1 MTKRRCLAGEIDPPK
16 RKRVAFT
23 TPKAATKA
31 IIERNAKVSPL
42 LKLPSELRDKIWIE
56 VLGGRLIHLD
66 FDEDDDTSDSESL
79 SDSGQLHW
87 KHDGLSTRLSKRT
100 GLTGRRR
107 DHILSAVSAKST
119 CTLTCSTKTLEPLYD
134 DATLHLTALRASRQ
148 LYVEANRV
156 LWTTNTFSFPDGPTF
171 REFMK
176 ARNIHQKRLIRALR
190 FEMQWGYG
198 SRERLGTTLR
208 LQIVCDLEKEVWD
221 HNKDRFV
228 RLTTYTEGLRKL
240 SILPLTSV
248 EIAVRPSNS
257 GFSIKHNPSATP
269 GWYRSSELWQKGDR
283 DRCARDL
290 KALLL
295 DPKGAQVYG
304 DFQSSM
310 ARTRAELEQLRA
322 RTVASKPWLV
332 MP

>member
-1 MTKRRCLAGEIDPPK
+1 MDDDDADQG
-16 RKRVAFT
+16 AS
-23 TPKAATKA
+23 
-31 IIERNAKVSPL
+31 IERNAKVSPL

-79 SDSGQLHW
+79 PDSGQLHW
-87 KHDGLSTRLSKRT
+87 MHTVCQHDCKENRSDRKAPRPHFECRFHPEDMYFDLF
-100 GLTGRRR
+100 
-107 DHILSAVSAKST
+107 DEDP
-119 CTLTCSTKTLEPLYD
+119 EPLDD
-134 DATLHLTALRASRQ
+134 DATLHLTVLRASRQ

-171 REFMK
+171 QEFMK

-190 FEMQWGYG
+190 FEMHWDLGH
-198 SRERLGTTLR
+198 ERLWNSALAMALVKSLTGLQTLR

-257 GFSIKHNPSATP
+257 GFSIKNNPSATP

>member
-1 MTKRRCLAGEIDPPK
+1 MDDDDDADLGAS
-16 RKRVAFT
+16 
-23 TPKAATKA
+23 
-31 IIERNAKVSPL
+31 IERNAKVSPL
-42 LKLPSELRDKIWIE
+42 LKLPSELRDRIWIE

-66 FDEDDDTSDSESL
+66 FDEDDDLSDSESL

-87 KHDGLSTRLSKRT
+87 KHEVCQHDCQENRSDRKAPRPHFECRFREEHLYFDMFDKD
-100 GLTGRRR
+100 RR
-107 DHILSAVSAKST
+107 
-119 CTLTCSTKTLEPLYD
+119 PLYD

-156 LWTTNTFSFPDGPTF
+156 LWTTNTFSFPDGPAF

-176 ARNIHQKRLIRALR
+176 TRNFHQKRLIRSLR

-198 SRERLGTTLR
+198 REAPWNSALGMALVKSLTGLQTLR
-208 LQIVCDLEKEVWD
+208 LQIECDLEKEVWD

-228 RLTTYTEGLRKL
+228 RLTAYTEGLRKL

-248 EIAVRPSNS
+248 EIAVRTLTDERTLTLLRQVAIP
-257 GFSIKHNPSATP
+257 
-269 GWYRSSELWQKGDR
+269 SELWQEADR
-283 DRCARDL
+283 DRCAQDL

-310 ARTRAELEQLRA
+310 ARTRAELEQLRQCP
-322 RTVASKPWLV
+322 KPWLFV
-332 MP
+332 P